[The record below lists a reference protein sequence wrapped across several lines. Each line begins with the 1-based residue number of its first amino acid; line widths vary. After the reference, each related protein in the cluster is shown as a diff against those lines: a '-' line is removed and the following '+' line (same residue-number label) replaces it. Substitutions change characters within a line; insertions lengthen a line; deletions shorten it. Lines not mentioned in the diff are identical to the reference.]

1 MTGDEYAR
9 AVGERLRAIRVAK
22 GLSLGDV
29 NEASGG
35 RWKAAIVGAYE
46 RGDRNITV
54 ARLADLAAFYG
65 VPVTEVIPAEETST
79 EREDDPG
86 TRTLTIREDEL
97 VARALVHQIGA
108 EELLAKLDEWGL
120 LPPEA

>member
-1 MTGDEYAR
+1 VTGDEYAR
-9 AVGERLRAIRVAK
+9 AVGERLRAIRAAK

-65 VPVTEVIPAEETST
+65 VPVTEALPAEEAT
-79 EREDDPG
+79 EREDDAAP
-86 TRTLTIREDEL
+86 RTLTIPEDEL

-108 EELLAKLDEWGL
+108 DDLLAKLDEWGL
-120 LPPEA
+120 LPREG

>member
-1 MTGDEYAR
+1 MTGDEYTR

-29 NEASGG
+29 NQASGG

-65 VPVTEVIPAEETST
+65 VPVTEAVPAEEPAA
-79 EREDDPG
+79 ERADDPG
-86 TRTLTIREDEL
+86 ARTLTIREDEL
-97 VARALVHQIGA
+97 VARALVHQI
-108 EELLAKLDEWGL
+108 EPEDLLAKLDEWGL
-120 LPPEA
+120 LPES

>member
-1 MTGDEYAR
+1 M
-9 AVGERLRAIRVAK
+9 GERLRAIRVAK

-29 NEASGG
+29 NEASEG

-65 VPVTEVIPAEETST
+65 VPVTEAIPAEPAT

-86 TRTLTIREDEL
+86 TRTVTIREDEL
-97 VARALVHQIGA
+97 VARALVHQIGP
-108 EELLAKLDEWGL
+108 EDLLAKLDGLGL
-120 LPPEA
+120 LPPRS

>member
-29 NEASGG
+29 NEASAG

-54 ARLADLAAFYG
+54 ARLADLAGFYG
-65 VPVTEVIPAEETST
+65 VPVTEAMPAEERAD
-79 EREDDPG
+79 ERQDDPG
-86 TRTLTIREDEL
+86 TRMLTIREDEL
-97 VARALVHQIGA
+97 VARALVHQIGP
-108 EELLAKLDEWGL
+108 EDLLAKLDGLGL
-120 LPPEA
+120 LPPRS